1 MPKIR
6 KDIFCHMPEF
16 KKGKKEPEAPV
27 EMKAMDEIYIL

>member
-1 MPKIR
+1 
-6 KDIFCHMPEF
+6 MPEF